1 MEKSPNW
8 ILFRSY
14 KEVSS
19 TGGLLQRWAWGIRGS
34 PGLLLSVPA
43 PTAAALHTAVTAAQ
57 EAVSSLMAWLV
68 PSTCV
73 LLPVLELVS

>member
-57 EAVSSLMAWLV
+57 KAVSHSWPVLLPRPV
-68 PSTCV
+68 P